1 MFLDGLFRK
10 KRNKRESEVE
20 HAVYNAL
27 KMKPRSIKLYIKALR
42 HKSAARNIH
51 GKPDSSNERLEFLG
65 DTILDAVVAEYLFLK
80 YPQAEE
86 GELTKM
92 KSRVVSRS
100 NLNHLAQQANL
111 HNLLET
117 DAQADTARES
127 LGGNALEAIVGAMYL
142 DLGFA
147 SVKTGV
153 INMLDRYSDL
163 DKLEYQEADFK
174 SRLFELAHRMKQEL
188 RFETKPIKEFEG
200 KKVFNARAF
209 LGVQLVGMGE
219 GFSKKKAEQDAA
231 KNGLQKLNG
240 Q

>member
-1 MFLDGLFRK
+1 LFLDGLFRK
-10 KRNKRESEVE
+10 KRSDRETEVE
-20 HAVYNAL
+20 RAIYTAL
-27 KMKPRSIKLYIKALR
+27 KMKPRNIDLYIKALR

-51 GKPDSSNERLEFLG
+51 GKPEISNERLEFLG

-80 YPQAEE
+80 YPKAEE
-86 GELTKM
+86 GDLTKM

-100 NLNHLAQQANL
+100 NLNHLAQQANW

-142 DLGFA
+142 DLGFD
-147 SVKTGV
+147 SVKRGV
-153 INMLDRYSDL
+153 IHLLELYSDL

-188 RFETKPIKEFEG
+188 RFETKPVKELEG

-209 LGVQLVGMGE
+209 LGAQLVGIGE

-231 KNGLQKLNG
+231 KKGLEKLNG
-240 Q
+240 H